1 MNKYLKNLKKIEFV
15 ITYACTGSCKHCSE
29 GAHKQSG
36 EHIAPNIA
44 ADAVRKT
51 AKLHPITTVMTFGG
65 EPLLYPESVFTIH
78 KAAAELNIPKRQVI
92 TNGYFSKDGEQI
104 RKIAA
109 QLAESGVNDLLLS
122 VDAFHQETIPI
133 ETVKC
138 FAMAAKNA
146 GVPIRTQPAWLVSP
160 KADNPYNRKT
170 KAILE
175 EFAKLG
181 ITENEGN
188 IIFPKGSAL
197 IYLKEYF
204 KGEIAEDPYRE
215 DPKNVTCA
223 SVSPNGDVLGG
234 NVYRQDM
241 AEILERYT
249 PELYIE

>member
-1 MNKYLKNLKKIEFV
+1 MNEYLKNLKKIEFV

-29 GAHKQSG
+29 GDHKRCG
-36 EHIAPNIA
+36 EHIEPNVA
-44 ADAVRKT
+44 ADAVRKIT
-51 AKLHPITTVMTFGG
+51 AAYQIKTVMTFGG
-65 EPLLYPESVFTIH
+65 EPLLYPEAVYAVQ
-78 KAAAELNIPKRQVI
+78 KAALEMNIPKCQVI
-92 TNGYFSKDGEQI
+92 TNGYFTKDGGKI
-104 RKIAA
+104 RETAEKLAA
-109 QLAESGVNDLLLS
+109 SGVNDLLLS

-146 GVPIRTQPAWLVSP
+146 GVPIRTQPAWLVSREH
-160 KADNPYNRKT
+160 DNPYNRKT

-181 ITENEGN
+181 IRENEGN